1 MKRPDTRP
9 ISSFLLALE
18 AWWALLWAAVV
29 IRVPFGRRMVL
40 CRAMN
45 NGAITR
51 RIRQGSLGSLVIRIA
66 VGQGAR
72 FHLKSMTCLEQSL
85 ALVWMHRRRGLPA
98 TLRIGGRRDGTDL
111 RFHAWAVGPKSLS
124 LELDDQENPFVPL
137 APVTCG

>member
-1 MKRPDTRP
+1 
-9 ISSFLLALE
+9 
-18 AWWALLWAAVV
+18 
-29 IRVPFGRRMVL
+29 
-40 CRAMN
+40 MN

-98 TLRIGGRRDGTDL
+98 TLRIGGWRDGAEL
-111 RFHAWAVGPKSLS
+111 RFHAWVVGPESMPWKIPW
-124 LELDDQENPFVPL
+124 ELNDQENPFVPL